1 VALVAV
7 LLVISGCT
15 SDQPKAVKT
24 PPTPT
29 PTPTVT
35 TTPTVTVSKIVFA
48 DCTKQIAAGLPRNDA
63 DRVSRLQFSCGHLD
77 VPQDYGVQFS
87 ASISLYVVKVHD
99 TSQSKFQGS
108 LIVNPGGPGESGVQL
123 GISLALKVSL
133 DLLDNYDIV
142 GFDPRGVFLSD
153 PLTCISNA
161 QKDLIANTDA
171 DVRTAAGLAQ
181 AKAVYAPI
189 GTDCTAKYAEKL
201 ADYNTEFIARDVDLV
216 RQGVGDEALNYLGYT
231 YGSTVGAVY
240 AHLFPTIVRTMV
252 LDGAVDPAAGLF
264 ASSESQAASLEKT
277 FDAFAADCVKQT
289 ACQVIGAPR
298 AAVTAL
304 TAAADVTPIPT
315 TRSGDARRA
324 TGAIVRMAAAAA
336 LFDPTK
342 WAQLGNAILTAQ
354 KGDSKQLF
362 ALVDAFTERGEDG
375 TYSNLFDANTAV
387 TCNDRATPPT
397 DAEVQA
403 LANDW
408 AVKYPLFGLAQAQQL
423 LTCSNW
429 NTVRHPVPP
438 VTATGS
444 PKILILATI
453 NDPVAPYAGAAALA
467 TALGSGLVLTWD
479 GDSHTAYPRT
489 SCITMAVD
497 AYLIGQTVPAASTTC
512 PLK

>member
-1 VALVAV
+1 MWTFWSTVLVAA

-15 SDQPKAVKT
+15 SDQPKAQKT
-24 PPTPT
+24 TPTPT

-35 TTPTVTVSKIVFA
+35 ATPMVTVSKIIFA

-153 PLTCISNA
+153 PVTCISNT
-161 QKDLIANTDA
+161 QKDLISNTDA
-171 DVRTAAGLAQ
+171 DVRTEAGLAQ
-181 AKAVYAPI
+181 AKAVYAPV
-189 GTDCTAKYAEKL
+189 GADCAAKYADKL
-201 ADYNTEFIARDVDLV
+201 GDYNTEFIARDLDLV
-216 RQGVGDEALNYLGYT
+216 RQGVGDEALNYLGYS
-231 YGSTVGAVY
+231 YGTTVGAVY

-252 LDGAVDPAAGLF
+252 LDGASDPAADLF
-264 ASSESQAASLEKT
+264 VSAEGQAASLEKT
-277 FDAFAADCVKQT
+277 FDAFAADCIKQT
-289 ACQVIGAPR
+289 ACQAIGAPR

-304 TAAADVTPIPT
+304 AAAADVAPIPSSRAGD
-315 TRSGDARRA
+315 TRLA
-324 TGAIVRMAAAAA
+324 TGAIVRIASAAA

-342 WAQLGNAILTAQ
+342 WSALGDAILSAQ

-362 ALVDAFTERGEDG
+362 ALVDAFTQRGDDG
-375 TYSNLFDANTAV
+375 TYSNLLDANTAV
-387 TCNDRATPPT
+387 TCNDRATPPS

-403 LANDW
+403 LAADW
-408 AVKYPLFGLAQAQQL
+408 AVKYPLFGLAQARQL

-429 NTVRHPVPP
+429 NAVRHPVPA

-444 PKILILATI
+444 PKILVLATI
-453 NDPVAPYAGAAALA
+453 NDPITPAAGATALA
-467 TALGSGLVLTWD
+467 T
-479 GDSHTAYPRT
+479 
-489 SCITMAVD
+489 
-497 AYLIGQTVPAASTTC
+497 
-512 PLK
+512 